1 MPLCNR
7 SRNGS
12 LPSTFCTRSSA
23 WIEHQLAEL
32 RVVGSNP
39 AGCTIRLASHCVRS
53 SLMVNPALRG
63 VFSVKKELYNSE
75 RSQTTQAKYLNRGH
89 SSVGRAL
96 PWHGRGQ
103 GFESPWLHHVK
114 SLRDHVAQPN
124 TMQLEAQ
131 SDFTCHGTT

>member
-1 MPLCNR
+1 MSQQLLMPIKYL
-7 SRNGS
+7 
-12 LPSTFCTRSSA
+12 LL
-23 WIEHQLAEL
+23 QLVPL
-32 RVVGSNP
+32 NSNP
-39 AGCTIRLASHCVRS
+39 FHHSTRFSLREKLAHGEPRFERCV
-53 SLMVNPALRG
+53 LTQ
-63 VFSVKKELYNSE
+63 KKELNNSE